1 MASTQPHSSG
11 RAARFA
17 AGAAAVAVLLGGAFA
32 IVLGLSSPA
41 AAASLAVMIEQYA
54 YSPAAMTVEQGDTV
68 TWTNHDSVQHDV
80 LVTSGPATFHSP
92 MLAQGQSWSHTFT
105 VAGSYSYICS
115 VHPDMRGSVTV
126 RAKAPVAQK
135 PAPKPVQTKKAS
147 PAPTAAPHSATPSPA
162 SRGGSRTPKTTSPAS
177 MAPEA
182 AAPAPTQL
190 ATTSVSGSTATLD
203 PLLLVAGAS
212 TAVMVFCLLLMT
224 SRPVVK
230 PAELGETD

>member
-17 AGAAAVAVLLGGAFA
+17 AWAAAVVVLLGGAFG

-41 AAASLAVMIEQYA
+41 AAENHAVMIEQYA
-54 YSPAAMTVEQGDTV
+54 YTPAALTVAQGDTV

-80 LVTSGPATFHSP
+80 RVTSGPTTFQSP

-126 RAKAPVAQK
+126 RAKVPVV
-135 PAPKPVQTKKAS
+135 PKPTRTKKAS
-147 PAPTAAPHSATPSPA
+147 PPPATASQSAEPSPA
-162 SRGGSRTPKTTSPAS
+162 SRGVNRTPRTA
-177 MAPEA
+177 APPVAAEA
-182 AAPAPTQL
+182 AAPTATQEL
-190 ATTSVSGSTATLD
+190 ATTSVASTATLD

-224 SRPVVK
+224 SRPVVR
-230 PAELGETD
+230 PADPDETD